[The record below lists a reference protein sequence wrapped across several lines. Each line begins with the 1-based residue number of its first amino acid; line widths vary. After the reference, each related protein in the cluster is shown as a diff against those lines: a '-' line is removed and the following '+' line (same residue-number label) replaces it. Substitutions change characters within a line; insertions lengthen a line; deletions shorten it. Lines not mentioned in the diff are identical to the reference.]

1 LFVKGSLLAKAA
13 GSSRDKKRAAGS
25 TSPSGSRAATKKT
38 TKKAAKKAKATTK
51 KATAKKTA
59 KKASKAT
66 AKPAAKKTSKPVSK
80 PTSKKVDKKTPK
92 KAAAKKTTD
101 KKTAAKKPVA
111 KKAKAPVKKTASK
124 AAKKTSKA
132 SVAAS
137 KKESSTNAKSKA
149 SKAKAEPAK
158 KDDATT
164 KKPNRKGITIVSKKP
179 SKKSKV
185 SKPTPKFPPTS
196 GKLLG
201 PGSPI
206 RRPLIPSGPSVSP
219 PVEGDGLSDNG
230 GAKKSPFKK
239 RELDRFRG
247 ILLIKRAELIGDVS
261 QMEAEA
267 LLGNAGD
274 LSRLPQHLA
283 EQGSDS
289 YERSLSLDLAAADR
303 RLIKE
308 IDDAIARIDEGTYG
322 ICERTGKAIRKERL
336 EELPWARYSIEAA
349 RAMERAAPPP
359 VPPTT

>member
-1 LFVKGSLLAKAA
+1 MAKAA

-25 TSPSGSRAATKKT
+25 TSQSGSRAATKKT
-38 TKKAAKKAKATTK
+38 TKKAAKKAKAATK
-51 KATAKKTA
+51 NAPAKKTA

-66 AKPAAKKTSKPVSK
+66 AKPAAKKTSKPASKPVSK

-92 KAAAKKTTD
+92 KAAAKKTPD

-137 KKESSTNAKSKA
+137 KKESSSDAKSKSA
-149 SKAKAEPAK
+149 KAKAEPAK

-206 RRPLIPSGPSVSP
+206 RRPLIPSGPSASP